1 MVKRGVKVRVKRINR
16 VTVGVRVKTFGVKLD
31 EQVVGILIK

>member
-16 VTVGVRVKTFGVKLD
+16 VTVGVRVKTFGG
-31 EQVVGILIK
+31 ET